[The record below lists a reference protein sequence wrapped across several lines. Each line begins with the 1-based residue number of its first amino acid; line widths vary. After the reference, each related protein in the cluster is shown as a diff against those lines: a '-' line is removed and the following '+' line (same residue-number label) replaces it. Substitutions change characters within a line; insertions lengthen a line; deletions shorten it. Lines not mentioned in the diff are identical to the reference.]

1 MVKKY
6 FTRTTLAVL
15 LTFLTILAIF
25 VTTSCKKEITPG
37 NYTLGEQ
44 TQDTTTWQWQYTY
57 NGVLPNWGSGS
68 TTNELVGTK
77 WVITRYNI
85 GANTIYPNDTL
96 HFFNNINYSIN
107 GVTTPYRTYLIYSL
121 VGSPYKS
128 LTLNDCSTLNGSFS
142 GDVLPSFIFDNE
154 INGVE
159 FTNNFN
165 SNSIVTVWL
174 VRVL

>member
-1 MVKKY
+1 MVRNKMSK
-6 FTRTTLAVL
+6 TLVALL
-15 LTFLTILAIF
+15 LTMLSMITLFSIY
-25 VTTSCKKEITPG
+25 SCKKEVTPG
-37 NYTLGEQ
+37 NYTLGQ
-44 TQDTTTWQWQYTY
+44 PTTDTTTWQWQYTY
-57 NGVLPNWGSGS
+57 GGVLPNWGSGS
-68 TTNELVGTK
+68 ITNELVSTK
-77 WVITRYNI
+77 WVISRYNI

-107 GVTTPYRTYLIYSL
+107 GVATPNRTYLIYSL

-142 GDVLPSFIFDNE
+142 GDILPSFIFDNE

-165 SNSIVTVWL
+165 NNNTVTVWL
-174 VRVL
+174 IRVL